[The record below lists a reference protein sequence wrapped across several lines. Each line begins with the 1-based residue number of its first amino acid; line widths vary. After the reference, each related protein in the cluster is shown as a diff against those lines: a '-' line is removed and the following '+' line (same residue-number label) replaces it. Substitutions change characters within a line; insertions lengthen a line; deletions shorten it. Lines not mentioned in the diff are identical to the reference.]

1 MLSIEELIQHIRGCS
16 LNNRDSQKRIFD
28 SFYGYAISIC
38 SRYTINH
45 LDATEILNDG
55 FLKVFK
61 RINQFKPAYEDV
73 MNSFKGWLRKIMVNT
88 AIDYNRKYYKYESF
102 VPFSANE
109 MELKTME
116 ESALDKISYN
126 EIIKAIRNLTPAYRT
141 ILNLY
146 IIEGYTHQEIAEKLG
161 IAEGTS
167 KSNLSKAKVQLQKL
181 LLSNQTV
188 LEENEAG

>member
-1 MLSIEELIQHIRGCS
+1 M
-16 LNNRDSQKRIFD
+16 
-28 SFYGYAISIC
+28 
-38 SRYTINH
+38 
-45 LDATEILNDG
+45 EILNDG

-61 RINQFKPAYEDV
+61 GIDQFKPAYEDV

-88 AIDYNRKYYKYESF
+88 AIDYNRKYYKYESI

-126 EIIKAIRNLTPAYRT
+126 EIIKAIRKLTPAYRT

>member
-61 RINQFKPAYEDV
+61 GINQFKPAYEDV

-88 AIDYNRKYYKYESF
+88 AIDYNRKYHKYESI
-102 VPFSANE
+102 VSFSTNE

-126 EIIKAIRNLTPAYRT
+126 EIIKAIRKLTPAYRT